1 MLFRSLNGVTI
12 AASLSTSSTIADVV
26 TLLNT
31 YTGRTGVTATNNGSG
46 VTLTASDGRNISIAT
61 NTGTGSAIG
70 ISGMSA
76 SATSAAGAE
85 TYIASVKLYSD
96 SAFTVAG
103 GTNGNSNFSTSG
115 FREGTYGGVRSDSKV
130 SSLNI
135 SSQIGGSNA
144 ITTLADAIDMVSA
157 YQAIVGAQ
165 MNVMDYQ
172 SSFTSNMST
181 ASSTAYGNIMDY
193 NLATETVNLAKAQLK
208 ENGAMAMLAQANAS
222 QEMVSYLL
230 KQYTVKSSI
239 S

>member
-76 SATSAAGAE
+76 FATSAAGAE